1 MLETLLLYASGTV
14 IVVGILRYIYLH
26 FQLPAPQELPKR
38 GTPLA
43 GLGIHARLRDFYR
56 LAVSLE
62 EDGRAFYLKLAA
74 KAQDPA
80 TEKLCISLA
89 AEEAVHKRKFQ
100 DQLDRWNELSPNPME
115 WPVLLEQ
122 VKKAGIFTDPPGD
135 GASEEEM
142 ARYAIS
148 QEIKSA
154 EFYSLF
160 ERSFPHAWKNAKMR
174 VLVIEELEHEIK
186 LRAAYPRVSV

>member
-1 MLETLLLYASGTV
+1 MGIRGKKFWLIFLPLLTITSIMFTT
-14 IVVGILRYIYLH
+14 I
-26 FQLPAPQELPKR
+26 E
-38 GTPLA
+38 
-43 GLGIHARLRDFYR
+43 
-56 LAVSLE
+56 
-62 EDGRAFYLKLAA
+62 
-74 KAQDPA
+74 
-80 TEKLCISLA
+80 
-89 AEEAVHKRKFQ
+89 
-100 DQLDRWNELSPNPME
+100 
-115 WPVLLEQ
+115 
-122 VKKAGIFTDPPGD
+122 KAGIFADPPGD

-142 ARYAIS
+142 AEYAIR